1 VQAARAAFYPNIN
14 LSAFVG
20 LASIGLDK
28 FVNAGSEQYG
38 VGPAVRLPIF
48 DSGRL
53 RANLRGKA
61 ADLDAAIESYNAT
74 VLEAVHEV
82 ADPISSLRAIERQ
95 QREQAQTQAAAE
107 QAFDLATQRF
117 RAGLSTYLTV
127 LNAESAVL
135 AQRRL
140 AADLQARVLDT
151 QLVLIRS
158 LGGGYNEAA
167 ISASTSAATTAAS
180 ASADAANTTTTMTTT
195 ASTSGARS

>member
-1 VQAARAAFYPNIN
+1 
-14 LSAFVG
+14 
-20 LASIGLDK
+20 
-28 FVNAGSEQYG
+28 
-38 VGPAVRLPIF
+38 
-48 DSGRL
+48 
-53 RANLRGKA
+53 
-61 ADLDAAIESYNAT
+61 
-74 VLEAVHEV
+74 
-82 ADPISSLRAIERQ
+82 
-95 QREQAQTQAAAE
+95 
-107 QAFDLATQRF
+107 
-117 RAGLSTYLTV
+117 V